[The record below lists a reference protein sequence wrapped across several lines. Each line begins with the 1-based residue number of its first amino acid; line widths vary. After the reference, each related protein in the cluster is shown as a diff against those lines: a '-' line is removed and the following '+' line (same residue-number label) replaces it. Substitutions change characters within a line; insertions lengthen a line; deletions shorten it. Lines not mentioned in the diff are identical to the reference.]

1 MWKKIKVEIWG
12 EGHCYYL
19 VAKSCLTFCDTM
31 NCSMPGFP
39 VLHCLPE
46 FAQTF
51 VHWIGNA
58 IQPITS
64 IIPLS
69 SCPQSF
75 PTSWSFPMSWLFASG
90 GQNIGA
96 SASATVF
103 PVTIQLDSLR
113 IEGLIFLQSQ
123 RLSRVFSS
131 TTIQKHQFFTA
142 QPLWS
147 NSRICTWLLEKPIL
161 TICILTIW
169 TFVGKVMS
177 LLFNMLSRF
186 VIALSPRG

>member
-90 GQNIGA
+90 GQSIRDSALAIVLPMNIQDWF
-96 SASATVF
+96 SW
-103 PVTIQLDSLR
+103 
-113 IEGLIFLQSQ
+113 GLSVLISLQSKG
-123 RLSRVFSS
+123 LSRIFSN
-131 TTIQKHQFFTA
+131 TTVQKHQFFVA
-142 QPLWS
+142 QLSLWS
-147 NSRICTWLLEKPIL
+147 IMNFKSSLYIIDKSLVLD
-161 TICILTIW
+161 IW
-169 TFVGKVMS
+169 FVDIFS
-177 LLFNMLSRF
+177 
-186 VIALSPRG
+186 